1 MAPSIPTCRPLF
13 TPTRVA
19 IVVAAM
25 AVLSNFTLILS
36 DALAAGAPNAVSLT
50 TACIDAPS
58 DHLAAPSE
66 AHHGTRATP

>member
-19 IVVAAM
+19 IVVAAI
-25 AVLSNFTLILS
+25 AVVSNFTLILS
-36 DALAAGAPNAVSLT
+36 DALAAGGPNAAPLT

-58 DHLAAPSE
+58 DHAAARSE
-66 AHHGTRATP
+66 GQHGIRAAQ